1 MNDTRTDHADA
12 RADAPTGDPF
22 LASLQAMAEQAGQA
36 IDASAQRFQE
46 MLPRV
51 LARYI
56 ADPDVLAQAVE
67 DGGFVLGDC
76 TAGIRF
82 APESMMVE
90 FFADIGEPA
99 PYTAEANYRTALEIN
114 LTRLLRGVILGLHP
128 QSGRLVATTS
138 AHQMLLADEDAYAR
152 ILDTL
157 TEAVADIREGH
168 LFELA

>member
-1 MNDTRTDHADA
+1 MNDTLTNSSEA
-12 RADAPTGDPF
+12 RADAPTSDPF
-22 LASLQAMAEQAGQA
+22 AASLEALVEQAGQA
-36 IDASAQRFQE
+36 IEASAQRFQE
-46 MLPRV
+46 MLPCV

-56 ADPDVLAQAVE
+56 ADPDALAQAVE
-67 DGGFVLGDC
+67 EGGFVLGEC
-76 TAGIRF
+76 TIVMRF

-99 PYTAEANYRTALEIN
+99 PYTAEANYRTALEVN

-138 AHQMLLADEDAYAR
+138 AHQMLLTDEDAYAR

-168 LFELA
+168 LFHLA